1 MSLLTN
7 SFVVVINRCVPS
19 FLIDVLE
26 KGKNLA
32 TEISNSNANA
42 TDANGDPY
50 NSAVIEGG
58 LR

>member
-1 MSLLTN
+1 MLTY

-42 TDANGDPY
+42 TDASGNAYD
-50 NSAVIEGG
+50 SAVIEGG